1 MRNTGKFIAA
11 LQALLLLST
20 LSLAQT
26 NGYEVGD
33 EAMDFQLQTV
43 SGSQV
48 SLEGLEGNRGAIVI
62 FSCNTCPYVQAYEDR
77 MIALHQTY
85 APKGYPVIAINSN
98 DEKIS
103 PGDSFEAMK
112 TRAAA
117 RKFPFA
123 YAYDKSQE
131 VIRAYGATRT
141 PQVYLLEKEPNGHI
155 VRYIGAI
162 DNNYQDAASV
172 SEFYL
177 ADALDALLSGAKVPR
192 ETTKAIG
199 CSIKWS
205 RNSR

>member
-1 MRNTGKFIAA
+1 MKNTKKFIGIF
-11 LQALLLLST
+11 QALLLLAT
-20 LSLAQT
+20 VSLAQN

-33 EAMDFQLQTV
+33 EAMDFHLQTV

-77 MIALHQTY
+77 MIELHQTY
-85 APKGYPVIAINSN
+85 ASKGYPLIAINSN

-112 TRAAA
+112 TRAAEK
-117 RKFPFA
+117 KFPFA

-141 PQVYLLEKEPNGHI
+141 PQVYLLEKESDRYI

-162 DNNYQDAASV
+162 DNNYQDATSV

-177 ADALDALLSGAKVPR
+177 ADALDALLSGARVPR